1 MKPAAFE
8 YFAPGGVNEAVT
20 LLERYEDEAK
30 ILAGGQSLIPIM
42 NFRLGRPSV
51 LIDINGLRQLDYI
64 KEEGSELVIGA
75 LTRERALEQ
84 SLIIRR
90 KCPLLSAAVSHIGH
104 VSIRNRGTIGG
115 SLVHADPSAE
125 IPTAL
130 CALEAEM
137 KAVGPDGER
146 HLTSEAFFL
155 TYLTTSLE
163 PTEILVEVRIPV
175 PPEGSGWSF
184 QELSRRRG
192 DFAIVAVASVL
203 YMDGDK
209 RCREAR
215 ISLGGVAPTPVRAEE
230 AEGIFSG
237 AEITEALIEEA
248 GRLAVKATDAESD
261 YHASADY
268 RRDMTRVLV
277 KRSLTEAWKRALG
290 GE

>member
-8 YFAPGGVNEAVT
+8 YFAPGGVNEAVA

-64 KEEGSELVIGA
+64 KEEGSQLVIGA

-84 SLIIRR
+84 SLMIRR
-90 KCPLLSAAVSHIGH
+90 KCPLLSAAISHIGH

-146 HLTSEAFFL
+146 HMTPEAFFM

-163 PTEILVEVRIPV
+163 PTEILTEVRIPV
-175 PPEGSGWSF
+175 LPEGTGWSF
-184 QELSRRRG
+184 RELSRRCG

-203 YMDGDK
+203 QMDSD
-209 RCREAR
+209 RHCRAAR
-215 ISLGGVAPTPVRAEE
+215 ISLGGVAPTPVRSEE
-230 AEGIFSG
+230 AEGILSG

-248 GRLAVKATDAESD
+248 GRLAVEATDAESD

-268 RRDMTRVLV
+268 RRAVTRVLV